1 MWYVIIAL
9 AFVLVAGL
17 AYYAGQLLWKVK
29 QQEKAQQEKRE
40 KRVKYLTDSI
50 GHIAKAMQAE
60 QCEMSEGVLRIWV
73 LLEHYNREL
82 TAPTDYNSIYPGFL
96 GLYDVIKDMPTH
108 DARKKLGKQE
118 RFKMDVE
125 RWDAEK
131 EFGEQ
136 IKKDLEQVLVEFSQA
151 EELHS

>member
-9 AFVLVAGL
+9 AFFLVAGL

-29 QQEKAQQEKRE
+29 RQEQAQQAERD

-60 QCEMSEGVLRIWV
+60 QCEVSEGVLRIWV
-73 LLEHYNREL
+73 LLEHFNRDSEQ
-82 TAPTDYNSIYPGFL
+82 PTNYGDLYPGFES
-96 GLYDVIKDMPTH
+96 LYAVIKEMPTH

-118 RFKMDVE
+118 RFKMDVQ

-131 EFGEQ
+131 EFGDQ
-136 IKKDLEQVLVEFSQA
+136 IKLDLEKLMTEFSQA